1 MAGGGFTGPPG
12 SKDYPGKMTGY
23 VFLAC
28 LVASS
33 GGLIFGYDI
42 GISGGVTSMDSFLT
56 KFFPEVYRKEQRAT
70 GSNQYCEFNSQLLTT
85 FTSSL
90 YLAALVACFF
100 ASTITRVFGRKLS
113 MLGGGLIF
121 MVGAIINGAAR
132 NVAMLIVGRILLGL
146 GIGFTNQSVPL
157 YLSEMA
163 PPRHRGMLNIGF
175 QLMITIGIFIANLIN
190 YGTSKIKG
198 GWGWRVGLGLAV
210 VPALIMTVGSL
221 FLPDTPNSL
230 IDRGHKDEARTM
242 LRRVRGTDD
251 IAAEFEDLV
260 QASEASQAVKHPW
273 SALMR
278 RRYRPQFIMSFMI
291 GGLQQLTG
299 INVVMFYAPVLFKT
313 LGFGAE
319 ASLMSAVITG
329 LINVFSTLVSVFTVD
344 RIGRRVL
351 FLQGSVQMTA
361 SQVVVGALIGAKFG
375 TDGIG
380 TISRGYAILVVVFV
394 CLFVSAFAWSWGPLG
409 WLVPSEIYPLE
420 IRSAAQSITVS
431 VNMLFT
437 FLVAQIFLPMLC
449 AFKFG
454 LFFFFAAW
462 NIINFLYIAVLLPET
477 KGIPIEEMSR
487 IWKQHFI
494 WSRYVTAGRNKP
506 MKMVMTSTQPPK
518 K

>member
-146 GIGFTNQSVPL
+146 GIGFTNQVVGASVPL
-157 YLSEMA
+157 GDGA
-163 PPRHRGMLNIGF
+163 PAAPGDAEHRVPADDHDRHLHREPD
-175 QLMITIGIFIANLIN
+175 QLRDR
-190 YGTSKIKG
+190 KIKG
-198 GWGWRVGLGLAV
+198 GWAGAWAGLAV

-291 GGLQQLTG
+291 GGCQQ
-299 INVVMFYAPVLFKT
+299 
-313 LGFGAE
+313 
-319 ASLMSAVITG
+319 
-329 LINVFSTLVSVFTVD
+329 
-344 RIGRRVL
+344 
-351 FLQGSVQMTA
+351 
-361 SQVVVGALIGAKFG
+361 
-375 TDGIG
+375 
-380 TISRGYAILVVVFV
+380 
-394 CLFVSAFAWSWGPLG
+394 
-409 WLVPSEIYPLE
+409 
-420 IRSAAQSITVS
+420 
-431 VNMLFT
+431 
-437 FLVAQIFLPMLC
+437 
-449 AFKFG
+449 
-454 LFFFFAAW
+454 
-462 NIINFLYIAVLLPET
+462 
-477 KGIPIEEMSR
+477 
-487 IWKQHFI
+487 
-494 WSRYVTAGRNKP
+494 
-506 MKMVMTSTQPPK
+506 
-518 K
+518 